1 VAPRRFTLELSV
13 GPGDL
18 SRAVD
23 LLAARS
29 ELSRRSIKNVMA
41 KGGVWL
47 SGPGRRGRRRLRR
60 ATTPLRPGDLV
71 ELFYDEE
78 LLAQEPPVAR
88 CLARWPRYSVWLKP
102 AGMLAQGTNYGDHC
116 ALLRQV
122 EQQIR
127 DAHLVHR
134 LDRET
139 AGLMLL
145 AHDAEAAARLSGLL
159 RGGGITKRYRAEVL
173 GDLRGHEG
181 GSGTIDAP
189 LDGKAART
197 EYCVLRFDPE
207 RNVSLVELVLITG
220 RTHQIRRH
228 LNAIGHPVMGDPR
241 YGRGNKNRAG
251 LQLAACALEWICPFS
266 REPRQVAVD
275 PDELGCLNP
284 ARR

>member
-1 VAPRRFTLELSV
+1 VTPRRFALELPV
-13 GPGDL
+13 GPGDP

-23 LLAARS
+23 LLAARAK
-29 ELSRRSIKNVMA
+29 LSRRSIKDVMA

-47 SGPGRRGRRRLRR
+47 SGPTRRGRRRLRR
-60 ATTPLRPGDLV
+60 ATTALRPGDLV

-78 LLAQEPPVAR
+78 LLAQDPPVAR

-102 AGMLAQGTNYGDHC
+102 AGLLAQGTNYGDHC

-122 EQQIR
+122 ERQIR
-127 DAHLVHR
+127 AVHLVHR

-159 RGGGITKRYRAEVL
+159 RTGGITKRYRAEVL
-173 GDLRGHEG
+173 GDLRGHG
-181 GSGTIDAP
+181 GDGGTLDAP
-189 LDGKAART
+189 LDGKPART
-197 EYCVLRFDPE
+197 EYRVLQFDPG
-207 RNVSLVELVLITG
+207 RNVSLVELVLVTG

-228 LNAIGHPVMGDPR
+228 LNAVGHPVMGDPR

-251 LQLAACALEWICPFS
+251 LQLVAHALEWTCPFAH
-266 REPRQVAVD
+266 EPRRVAVD
-275 PDELGCLNP
+275 PDELGCFS
-284 ARR
+284 